1 MQQELTNEGDY
12 EQRRKRTVS
21 GVSLDTLSGQESIA
35 SDDLMIDY
43 EERNS
48 EDNEKYEKNFSLQNK
63 FDGYSNI
70 SEKCYGHSDLVEHL
84 SKLDCPLSGIPSISD
99 TNGVTLD
106 WPTLHHANQDVSNIK
121 ANLLKLK
128 KILQDDDVG
137 NVLGTDQ
144 KFDSLYSSLVAAESK

>member
-48 EDNEKYEKNFSLQNK
+48 EDNEKYEKNVSHQNK
-63 FDGYSNI
+63 FSGYSNI
-70 SEKCYGHSDLVEHL
+70 SEKCYGHSDVVEHL
-84 SKLDCPLSGIPSISD
+84 SKIDCQLSDVPSISE

-106 WPTLHHANQDVSNIK
+106 WSTLHHVNQDVLNIK

-128 KILQDDDVG
+128 KIFQEDDVG
-137 NVLGTDQ
+137 SVTGTEQ
-144 KFDSLYSSLVAAESK
+144 KFDSLYSSLVAA